1 MNKEDWVDY
10 FEVINGREPSAKEI
24 AEALAA
30 GEFQNAVETDPSS
43 KEKSELV
50 QDSAEKMTAE
60 TAEAEPDRSSQ
71 LDQELAA
78 NQANAQT
85 GRHQQVE
92 QLKKKGES
100 YFVWFWEGLKR
111 PEVQSSKSQFTYG
124 LVTLAIAALFLAA
137 GLVNYI
143 NRIFTSII
151 NMTIGGESF
160 KINEPEAFSVVEDA
174 VRTNFGFSKII
185 VVTVIVFI
193 AYAIIAVLPALIHKF
208 ATKSQEKVTFLWGKS
223 IAYTPLLAAINLL
236 VFLLSFLTSNK
247 LVVSSKYSYQ
257 IVSSFSSVGSDPF
270 EGLSSVS
277 HLIKEVPAIRSIQTV
292 FIYLIL
298 LSVVSLAV
306 LIVAVLTNIKVSLGS
321 LNNFYVRLIALLI
334 FVLIIFFA
342 TKSIATNLLGGL
354 DGIKDSLTK
363 LY

>member
-10 FEVINGREPSAKEI
+10 FEAINGREPSAREV

-30 GEFQNAVETDPSS
+30 GEFQNAAETDA
-43 KEKSELV
+43 EKSELV
-50 QDSAEKMTAE
+50 QESDQRVTEA
-60 TAEAEPDRSSQ
+60 AEAEPAQSSQ
-71 LDQELAA
+71 LEQELAA
-78 NQANAQT
+78 NQAKAQT
-85 GRHQQVE
+85 ESHQQVE
-92 QLKKKGES
+92 QLKKKGKS

-111 PEVQSSKSQFTYG
+111 PEAQSSNSQLAYG
-124 LVTLAIAALFLAA
+124 LVTLALAALFLAA

-174 VRTNFGFSKII
+174 VRTNFGLSKII
-185 VVTVIVFI
+185 VVAVIVFI
-193 AYAIIAVLPALIHKF
+193 AYVIVTAVPALIHKF
-208 ATKSQEKVTFLWGKS
+208 AAKSQEKVTFLWGKL
-223 IAYTPLLAAINLL
+223 IAYTPLLAVLNLL
-236 VFLLSFLTSNK
+236 IFLLTFLTSNK
-247 LVVSSKYSYQ
+247 LVVSSRYSYQ

-292 FIYLIL
+292 FIYLAL

-306 LIVAVLTNIKVSLGS
+306 LIVAFLANIKVSLGS
-321 LNNFYVRLIALLI
+321 LNNFYVRLLALLV
-334 FVLIIFFA
+334 FMLIIFFT
-342 TKSIATNLLGGL
+342 TKSIAANLLGGL